1 MKLQRFIENY
11 RKDRCDRPHSPS
23 HSGVFRTSESIGT
36 LNSRDEFA
44 TDRSFAIKEIPIH
57 HPQSHKRENTQE
69 VEMLRDLCASER
81 PQGSPLEK
89 VVNR

>member
-11 RKDRCDRPHSPS
+11 RKDRCERGGQGQGHSPD

-57 HPQSHKRENTQE
+57 QPHSHK
-69 VEMLRDLCASER
+69 
-81 PQGSPLEK
+81 K
-89 VVNR
+89 